1 MNKLFRLAWFPLAFQ
16 ILSLAVFV
24 LLIIGGLLA
33 DTSDMAFAK
42 ILRNTNLANLMVWS
56 YWWPLI
62 ILASPLLGRIWCM
75 VCPVELVTS
84 LAAMIGLK
92 RKPPAILYS
101 GWVMTGFYVLILF
114 VGIHTLS
121 IHRVPYRMAVYM
133 LVLFAT
139 AMVTGLLYSRNAFRA
154 HVCPVGH
161 LLGLYAR
168 LAPFGWGVHDKAL
181 CKTCDDKSCIA
192 KQTAYDFQSRSC
204 GVGLAPSVMHDRSA
218 CILCGHC
225 LKACDRY
232 DPGVTGRPNP
242 GWFRRPWFKDLLD
255 LKPMTPAQAAFC
267 LVVSG
272 FVVYEIFTEWS
283 VTKELLM
290 WGPTQAALALGLSG
304 LWSFGL
310 LKSVMLFV
318 LLPTVFWM
326 LPYGLFR
333 LAGGR
338 LPVDDYLLRFG
349 VAFIPVMAAAHIV
362 KSLLKMTSRLPYWEY
377 VVTDP
382 LGIETTRG
390 LIDKTLQLTPPP
402 TWIGTAITIIAPVLM
417 IAAIILSIR
426 VTRRLITAHVP
437 TTSGRAV
444 LLQLIPILYGGA
456 FTVMLIVWRFRL
468 IAA

>member
-1 MNKLFRLAWFPLAFQ
+1 MNKLFRHTWFPLAFQ
-16 ILSLAVFV
+16 LLALAVFV

-33 DTSDMAFAK
+33 DTNDPAFAK
-42 ILRNTNLANLMVWS
+42 VLRNTNLANLVVWS

-62 ILASPLLGRIWCM
+62 ILASPLLGRVWCL
-75 VCPVELVTS
+75 VCPMELVTS
-84 LAAMIGLK
+84 LAARIGLK
-92 RKPPAILYS
+92 RKPPAVLRS

-114 VGIHTLS
+114 IGIHTLS

-133 LVLFAT
+133 LILFAT
-139 AMVTGLLYSRNAFRA
+139 ALVSGLLFSRNAFCA

-168 LAPFGWGVHDKAL
+168 LAPFGWGVRDKST

-204 GVGLAPSVMHDRSA
+204 GVGLAPSVMHDSTA

-232 DPGVTGRPNP
+232 DPGTPGRPNP

-255 LKPMTPAQAAFC
+255 LKPMTSAQAIFC
-267 LVVSG
+267 LIVSG
-272 FVVYEIFTEWS
+272 FVVYEVFTEWS
-283 VTKELLM
+283 VTKTLLL
-290 WGPTQAALALGLSG
+290 WTPNQIAQSLGLAG
-304 LWSFGL
+304 AGTFGL
-310 LKSVMLFV
+310 VKSLTLFV

-338 LPVDDYLLRFG
+338 LPVVDYLRRFG
-349 VAFIPVMAAAHIV
+349 LAFIPIMAATHIV
-362 KSLLKMTSRLPYWEY
+362 KALLKMTSRIPYWEH
-377 VVTDP
+377 VAVDP
-382 LGIETTRG
+382 LGIDTASG

-402 TWIGTAITIIAPVLM
+402 AWIGTVITIISLVLM
-417 IAAIILSIR
+417 GIAIVLSI
-426 VTRRLITAHVP
+426 VMTRKLIAVHATG
-437 TTSGRAV
+437 SGGRA
-444 LLQLIPILYGGA
+444 LLLLLIPVIYGGGFA
-456 FTVMLIVWRFRL
+456 AMLIAWRL